1 MDRNQWISL
10 DFIDFNDF
18 SLTLRRCSSELSKS
32 FLMFGRVFNMYV
44 ARSLRLAPPYSVRF
58 AGLALKLMKR
68 SEFFQDFQDPGH

>member
-1 MDRNQWISL
+1 MDRTQWISL

-32 FLMFGRVFNMYV
+32 FLMFRHVFNTYV
-44 ARSLRLAPPYSVRF
+44 ARSLRLATPYSVRF
-58 AGLALKLMKR
+58 AGLAPKLAKR